1 MNYLMQF
8 LHSDSRKLKV
18 TIRSL
23 LLTFFMMA
31 LYGVR
36 IFYTNDYYYGMLLWN
51 LFLAWLPFLFSYW
64 AYTRYFSGGKHISAV
79 LPGFLW
85 LLFFPNAP
93 YIITDLIH
101 LQERTGIPMWFD
113 AALVFTFAFTGLIL
127 GLSSLYMIHRVLQN
141 AFSVWKA
148 WLMIMVIIAMSG
160 YGIYIGRIL
169 RWNSWDLSTHPIP
182 LINDVHDSILTPASI
197 AMIMIFSVLMGIT
210 YPFLFYFVQSAHK
223 K

>member
-1 MNYLMQF
+1 MNYLLQLF
-8 LHSDSRKLKV
+8 NSDSRKLKV
-18 TIRSL
+18 VAMSL
-23 LLTFFMMA
+23 LLTFFMLA
-31 LYGVR
+31 LYVVR

-64 AYTRYFSGGKHISAV
+64 AYTRYFSKGRNIITV
-79 LPGFLW
+79 LAGFLW

-101 LQERTGIPMWFD
+101 LEERNGFPLWFD
-113 AALVFTFAFTGLIL
+113 AVLVFTFAFTGFIL
-127 GLSSLYMIHRVLQN
+127 GLSSLYMIHRVLQH
-141 AFSVWKA
+141 AFSTWKA
-148 WLMIMVIIAMSG
+148 WLMIMVMIAMSG

-169 RWNSWDLSTHPIP
+169 RWNSWDLFTHPIP
-182 LINDVHDSILTPASI
+182 LLQDVHDTILTPASL
-197 AMIMIFSVLMGIT
+197 AMIVLFTVLMGIT